1 MANVRISDYGG
12 WWLDIR
18 LKFSVGGGGTTYEWL
33 YDYMPLSFLTIS
45 DCKESISRN
54 EIEMKPPTPMQQQCN
69 SVSILMSVQRI

>member
-1 MANVRISDYGG
+1 MYELVTMGVGG
-12 WWLDIR
+12 STFFWNFL
-18 LKFSVGGGGTTYEWL
+18 GGGGTTYERL

-54 EIEMKPPTPMQQQCN
+54 EIEMKPPTPMQHQCN